1 MGRDWE
7 RIGEESRIGRGEQK
21 GGIGQIFI
29 SKEGKQEEGFRFRQ
43 EETWEDR
50 EGQKEEPGWSGVR
63 REELC

>member
-21 GGIGQIFI
+21 GGIGQIFMA
-29 SKEGKQEEGFRFRQ
+29 KEGKQEEGLRFQQ

-50 EGQKEEPGWSGVR
+50 EGKKE
-63 REELC
+63 